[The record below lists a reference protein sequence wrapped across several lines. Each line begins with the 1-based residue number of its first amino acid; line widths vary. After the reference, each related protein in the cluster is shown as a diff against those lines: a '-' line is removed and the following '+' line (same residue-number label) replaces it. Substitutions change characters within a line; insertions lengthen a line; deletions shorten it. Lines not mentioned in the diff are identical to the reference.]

1 MKFFPLFVLLAFG
14 TLAQAKEGWLTDL
27 KEAKAKAKAENKE
40 LLLDFTGSDWC
51 PYCMKLESE
60 VFSQK
65 AWKDYAAKRYVLME
79 VDFPH
84 DKPQSPA
91 LAKQN
96 DVLQQKYRIEA
107 FPTVII
113 LSPSGSMKG
122 EAGYTPGGP
131 AAFIKQLDKIK

>member
-1 MKFFPLFVLLAFG
+1 MKFFPLFVLLALG
-14 TLAQAKEGWLTDL
+14 SLAQAREGWLTDL

-40 LLLDFTGSDWC
+40 LLLSFSGSDWC
-51 PYCMKLESE
+51 PYCMKLDAE

-91 LAKQN
+91 VVKQN
-96 DVLQQKYRIEA
+96 DILQHKYDIEA
-107 FPTVII
+107 FPTVVV
-113 LSPSGSMKG
+113 LSPSGSKRG
-122 EAGYTPGGP
+122 EAGYEVGGP
-131 AAFIKQLDKIK
+131 AAFIKQLQKIK